1 MLTIWWQEMHYTAED
16 PSKSFH
22 IVHARRSENMPPP
35 PMQAKLHPTAL
46 NNSVLDNM
54 LHKTSA
60 KTLISFLS
68 KELDCV
74 DRKKAEELIE
84 AFGPDFDE
92 QMDPTT
98 LDQSKMR
105 KMVDQ
110 IQQHAFDK
118 PSAAA
123 LSPAGEYNLH
133 LGIMKE
139 MRPNM
144 IATNTADVQEVDGHP
159 LVVEAAVSLGG
170 RRAKEGITVHRFA
183 NRIPMLF
190 QPGSDVSFKTA
201 NNRIQWKAYRIDKNT
216 QKIGVYVS
224 IVSTRIPY
232 GGAHKEFIGDENEDL
247 QKCVRDAIMKCCIQL
262 KVCLSASLSLSLLPP
277 PFLLPLP
284 FLTLVNA
291 HTQARL
297 LRAEAQRQMKDRQE
311 SLRKYIPHVAR
322 SLQVVSPC
330 LSAGCVSQCLSVS
343 VSLSRLCV
351 SVSQCFC
358 SLSQLCVSVHL
369 CQYLE
374 KGLR

>member
-1 MLTIWWQEMHYTAED
+1 
-16 PSKSFH
+16 
-22 IVHARRSENMPPP
+22 
-35 PMQAKLHPTAL
+35 MQAKLHPTAL

-60 KTLISFLS
+60 KTLLSFLS

-92 QMDPTT
+92 QMDPAT
-98 LDQSKMR
+98 LDQSKIR
-105 KMVDQ
+105 KMVDK
-110 IQQHAFDK
+110 IQQQEFDK
-118 PSAAA
+118 PSGAA

-262 KVCLSASLSLSLLPP
+262 KVCLSASLSLSAAPALSTAPAL
-277 PFLLPLP
+277 FDLGEC
-284 FLTLVNA
+284 THA
-291 HTQARL
+291 GETASGRG
-297 LRAEAQRQMKDRQE
+297 AEANERPAREPQE
-311 SLRKYIPHVAR
+311 VHSACRPLSPGC
-322 SLQVVSPC
+322 VSVSQCRLCASVPQC
-330 LSAGCVSQCLSVS
+330 LSVSVSQCLSVS
-343 VSLSRLCV
+343 EQIVCFSV
-351 SVSQCFC
+351 SVF
-358 SLSQLCVSVHL
+358 LFFVSVVCL
-369 CQYLE
+369 SSLMPIS
-374 KGLR
+374 